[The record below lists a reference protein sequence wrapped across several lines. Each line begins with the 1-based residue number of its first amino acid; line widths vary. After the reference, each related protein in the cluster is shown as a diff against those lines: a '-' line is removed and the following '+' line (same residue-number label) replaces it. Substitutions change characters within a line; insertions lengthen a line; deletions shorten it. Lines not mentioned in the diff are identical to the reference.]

1 MLSDDPEQP
10 YRRLFEAVADGLI
23 LQDLKTG
30 LVVEANPAAC
40 ALYGYAPEAFIGLP
54 PQAFMLPDRVAHF
67 GEWVRAVQAGDA
79 VEATVVHVRRDGTPF
94 IVEIHG
100 TGCIYRDR
108 PCLLS
113 VVRDVSARVVGERSF
128 RQQVEAGQREQAP
141 VALANAQRYEQVRT
155 SATLEERQRLARNLH
170 DAVNQSLFSASLIAE
185 VLPRLWEQHPAEV
198 RAALED
204 LRRLT
209 RGALAEMRGLLVEL
223 QPLELSDSKLDDLVR
238 LLGDALTGRTN
249 IPVTMTVAGH
259 AVLPAE
265 VQIMFYRLCQEA
277 LNNIAKHSGAGQVLI
292 HLEYDNGTV
301 ALSIRDDGLGFDPEQ
316 APPDH
321 YGLTIMQE
329 RAKAAGAALVI
340 WSEPG
345 QGTKVVVR
353 WPATLEQEKL

>member
-1 MLSDDPEQP
+1 MPSDDPEQS
-10 YRRLFEAVADGLI
+10 YRRLFEAVGDGLI
-23 LQDLKTG
+23 LNDLETG

-40 ALYGYAPEAFIGLP
+40 AMHGYAPEAFIGLHP
-54 PQAFMLPDRVAHF
+54 RTFMQPASYARF
-67 GEWVRAVQAGDA
+67 SEWVQAIQAGNA
-79 VEATVVHVRRDGTPF
+79 VEATVVHMRQDGAPF
-94 IVEIHG
+94 TVEVHG
-100 TGCIYRDR
+100 TGCIYRAR

-113 VVRDVSARVVGERSF
+113 VVRDISARAAV
-128 RQQVEAGQREQAP
+128 AP
-141 VALANAQRYEQVRT
+141 ANAQQYEQMRT

-223 QPLELSDSKLDDLVR
+223 QPLELSDSELDDLVR

-249 IPVTMTVAGH
+249 IPVTVTVTGH
-259 AVLPAE
+259 AVLPSD
-265 VQIMFYRLCQEA
+265 VQIMLYRLCQEA

-292 HLEYDNGTV
+292 HLQYDNGAV
-301 ALSIRDDGLGFDPEQ
+301 ALSIRDDGRGFDLAQ
-316 APPDH
+316 VPPGH
-321 YGLTIMQE
+321 YGLNIMQE

-345 QGTKVVVR
+345 QGTEVAVR